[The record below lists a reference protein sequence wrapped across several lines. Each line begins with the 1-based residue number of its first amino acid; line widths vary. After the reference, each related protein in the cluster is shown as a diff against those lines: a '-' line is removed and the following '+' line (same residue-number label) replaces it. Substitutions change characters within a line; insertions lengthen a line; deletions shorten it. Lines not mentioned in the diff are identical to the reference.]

1 MVQVGSEFGGW
12 VVAAFLVLFCGV
24 GAAPVGAAGA
34 EGAAA
39 DAVSAADWP
48 QFLGPLRD
56 GTYPGDDLGESWGPK
71 GPPKL
76 WELAVG
82 QGFSG
87 PVVAAGR
94 VILFHRKEN
103 KEVVTCLDAETGGK
117 KWDFGYTCD
126 YTDGY
131 SPDDYGPRSTP
142 AVSSG
147 RVYTF
152 GVAGKLHCLDLA
164 QGQAVWSVD
173 TREKFG
179 ARAGFFGFASSPL
192 IEGKAVLINI
202 GGTKKAGIVALEKAS
217 GEVLWTAT
225 DDEASYSSPVATT
238 IDGKRHVF
246 FFTRSGLKDLDPG
259 TGEVRFDFPWRARI
273 RASVNAATPLVVGNR
288 VFVSSS
294 YQTGAALLEVTAGAP
309 RKVWSSDASL
319 SNHYST
325 SVYHGGHL
333 YGFDGRHEHR
343 PTLRCVELKT
353 GSVLWE
359 KDLAGGGALV
369 RAGDRLLILTAR
381 GKLLQVSA
389 SPDGY
394 RELARA
400 TAIDGGGKAVRAH
413 PALAAGR
420 LYVRG
425 PGRLVCLDL
434 R

>member
-1 MVQVGSEFGGW
+1 MVQVGSESGGW

-24 GAAPVGAAGA
+24 GAAPVRAASA
-34 EGAAA
+34 EGAAG

-179 ARAGFFGFASSPL
+179 ARAGFFGFASSDS
-192 IEGKAVLINI
+192 EEVEETAH
-202 GGTKKAGIVALEKAS
+202 S
-217 GEVLWTAT
+217 GM
-225 DDEASYSSPVATT
+225 
-238 IDGKRHVF
+238 
-246 FFTRSGLKDLDPG
+246 
-259 TGEVRFDFPWRARI
+259 
-273 RASVNAATPLVVGNR
+273 
-288 VFVSSS
+288 
-294 YQTGAALLEVTAGAP
+294 
-309 RKVWSSDASL
+309 
-319 SNHYST
+319 
-325 SVYHGGHL
+325 
-333 YGFDGRHEHR
+333 
-343 PTLRCVELKT
+343 
-353 GSVLWE
+353 
-359 KDLAGGGALV
+359 
-369 RAGDRLLILTAR
+369 
-381 GKLLQVSA
+381 
-389 SPDGY
+389 
-394 RELARA
+394 
-400 TAIDGGGKAVRAH
+400 
-413 PALAAGR
+413 
-420 LYVRG
+420 
-425 PGRLVCLDL
+425 
-434 R
+434 

>member
-1 MVQVGSEFGGW
+1 MVRIRGDSVGG
-12 VVAAFLVLFCGV
+12 VTVAFLVLLCTV
-24 GAAPVGAAGA
+24 
-34 EGAAA
+34 EAAA
-39 DAVSAADWP
+39 VDSASAAVSATDWP

-56 GTYPGDDLGESWGPK
+56 GTYSGNDLAKSWGTK
-71 GPPKL
+71 GPAQV
-76 WELAVG
+76 WEQAVG

-87 PVVAAGR
+87 PVVAEGR
-94 VILFHRKEN
+94 VILFHRKGN
-103 KEVVTCLDAETGGK
+103 KEIVECLDAATGNK
-117 KWDFGYTCD
+117 KWHFDYACD

-131 SPDDYGPRSTP
+131 SPDDYGPRATP

-152 GVAGKLHCLDLA
+152 GIAGKLHCLDVA
-164 QGQAVWSVD
+164 RGAKVWSVD

-179 ARAGFFGFASSPL
+179 AREGFFGLASSPL
-192 IEGKAVLINI
+192 VEGKSVLINI
-202 GGTKKAGIVALEKAS
+202 GGRKKSGIVAFEKNS

-238 IDGKRHVF
+238 IDGKRHAF

-273 RASVNAATPLVVGNR
+273 RASVNAATPIVVGDL
-288 VFVSSS
+288 VFVSAS
-294 YQTGAALLEVTAGAP
+294 YQTGAALLRVTAGAP
-309 RKVWSSDASL
+309 KKVWSSDDSL

-325 SVYHGGHL
+325 SVHHQGHL

-343 PTLRCVELKT
+343 PTLRCIELKT
-353 GSVLWE
+353 GDVVWE
-359 KDLAGGGALV
+359 NDLSGAGAILRAGG
-369 RAGDRLLILTAR
+369 RLLILTSK
-381 GKLLQVSA
+381 GELVLVSA

-400 TAIDGGGKAVRAH
+400 TVVDGSGKAVRAH

-425 PGRLVCLDL
+425 PGRVVCLDL